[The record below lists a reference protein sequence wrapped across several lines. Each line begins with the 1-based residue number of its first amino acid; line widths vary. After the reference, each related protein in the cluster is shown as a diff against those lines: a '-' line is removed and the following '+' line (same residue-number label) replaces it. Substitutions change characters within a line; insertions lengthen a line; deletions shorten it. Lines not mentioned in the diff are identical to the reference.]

1 MVVLKNKFDLDEL
14 IKGDYVLVDFYAD
27 WCGPCRMM
35 GSVLEKISDI
45 DVLKVN
51 VDKFPELAQKYDVM
65 SIPNLILLDNNQLVK
80 NHIGFMNEDELKEFI
95 K

>member
-1 MVVLKNKFDLDEL
+1 M
-14 IKGDYVLVDFYAD
+14 IKYLEKDFNEEVKGKRILVDFYAD